1 VFPSWSLGARW
12 ILELGNKVDTRANR
26 LDIVRDLDLP
36 RDPADGLGIS
46 IGLHH
51 CWELLKSF

>member
-1 VFPSWSLGARW
+1 MGTRW
-12 ILELGNKVDTRANR
+12 ILELGNKVDTLANR

-36 RDPADGLGIS
+36 RDPADGLGMS